1 MQIVSG
7 DEIFARMV
15 LRVLEDAGYRQVSVG
30 SQRSGYFDYAVVDLD
45 FIPSPRLG
53 EHCIT
58 VSRDKG
64 KGADLTRPFL
74 TDSLRLL
81 AGRVFGNPESPAR
94 SGSTLP
100 DARQTPLSV
109 GAAEATPFSESD
121 EEGLPPSESGSEL
134 PRLSENGVTVS
145 DREIPLSPKERALYA
160 LLLSRRGEVVGKE
173 EIAAVIFGETEGN
186 SPEVYISYLRKKLDY
201 ELGRHLIRTVRGKGY
216 RIP

>member
-1 MQIVSG
+1 MQVVSS

-15 LRVLEDAGYRQVSVG
+15 LRVLEDAGYRQITVG
-30 SQRSGYFDYAVVDLD
+30 SQRTGYFDYAVIDLD

-58 VSRDKG
+58 VSRDKR

-81 AGRVFGNPESPAR
+81 AGRIFGSPEAAPRFGSPLPEAEDTPVESLPRNP
-94 SGSTLP
+94 
-100 DARQTPLSV
+100 DPL
-109 GAAEATPFSESD
+109 AEP
-121 EEGLPPSESGSEL
+121 EENLPPKEVIDEL

-160 LLLSRRGEVVGKE
+160 LLLSRRGEAVGRD
-173 EIAAVIFGETEGN
+173 EIATTIFGDSMGN
-186 SPEVYISYLRKKLDY
+186 NPEVYISYLRKKLDY
-201 ELGRHLIRTVRGKGY
+201 ALGRHLIRTVRGKGY
-216 RIP
+216 LIP